1 MGAITRILKK
11 SLSEYH
17 FFLSNPRDMRVLL
30 ITNMIYAFVLPV
42 VDIFVS
48 AYIMRFTNNDFTL
61 VAYYQLAIYTGI
73 PITFLLNGFLLKKIK
88 ITNLYSFGMLLS
100 GISMLF
106 MMTLDNLDFTGV
118 VLAGFIMGA
127 SFGFFWAN
135 RDFLALDTTND
146 KNRNYYYGLETFFF
160 TITSI
165 IIPLLVGWFLMSSK
179 TMGWLGESRAY
190 QIITVGVFMLTI
202 ISSIVI
208 HKEKF
213 RNPKQKKFLHFHFDK
228 LWYKM
233 QFLAILKGLAQGY
246 LVTAPA
252 ILIMYLIGDEGSLGT
267 IQAISGVI
275 TAVVLYLLGRFSKP
289 EHRIYIFTIGLILFV
304 AGTFANAIMFSA
316 MGVMVFMLAMVLFR
330 PLHDIAYFPIQMK
343 VIDVL
348 SKKENRNEFAYIFNH
363 EFGLFVGRVFGLV
376 LFLLLTHYV
385 SEVFALKYSLLI
397 IALLQLISIP
407 VAKII
412 IKHANKEE
420 FKKNDSRVE
429 SENVSR
435 ELVEEHAVI

>member
-1 MGAITRILKK
+1 MGNITKILKK
-11 SLSEYH
+11 SLSEYQ

-30 ITNMIYAFVLPV
+30 VTNMIYAFVLPV

-73 PITFLLNGFLLKKIK
+73 PLTFFINGFLLKKIK
-88 ITNLYSFGMLLS
+88 IANLYSFGMLLS
-100 GISMLF
+100 GMSMLF
-106 MMTLDNLDFTGV
+106 MMTLDNLNFIGV
-118 VLAGFIMGA
+118 VFSGLIMGA

-165 IIPLLVGWFLMSSK
+165 IIPLFVGWFIISSK
-179 TMGWLGESRAY
+179 TMGWFGEHRAY
-190 QIITVGVFMLTI
+190 QFITLGVFILTI

-213 RNPKQKKFLHFHFDK
+213 KNPKQKKFLYFHFDK
-228 LWYKM
+228 LWRKM
-233 QFLAILKGLAQGY
+233 QFLAVLKGLAQGY

-267 IQAISGVI
+267 IQAISGAI

-289 EHRIYIFTIGLILFV
+289 QHRIYIFTVGLILFV
-304 AGTFANAIMFSA
+304 AGTLANAIMFSA
-316 MGVMVFMLAMVLFR
+316 TGVIVFMLAMVLFR

-363 EFGLFVGRVFGLV
+363 EFGLFIGRVFGLV

-385 SEVFALKYSLLI
+385 SDVFALKYSLLI

-407 VAKII
+407 VAKLI
-412 IKHANKEE
+412 IKHTSIEE
-420 FKKNDSRVE
+420 LNSNDSE
-429 SENVSR
+429 IKFEPQKR
-435 ELVEEHAVI
+435 ELVGERAV

>member
-1 MGAITRILKK
+1 MGHITKILKK
-11 SLSEYH
+11 SLSEYQ

-30 ITNMIYAFVLPV
+30 VTNMIYAFVLPV

-73 PITFLLNGFLLKKIK
+73 PLTFFINGFLLKKIK
-88 ITNLYSFGMLLS
+88 IANLYSFGMLLS
-100 GISMLF
+100 GMSMLF
-106 MMTLDNLDFTGV
+106 MMTLDNLNFTGV
-118 VLAGFIMGA
+118 VFAGLIMGA

-146 KNRNYYYGLETFFF
+146 DNRNYYYGLETFFF

-165 IIPLLVGWFLMSSK
+165 IIPLIVGWFIISSK
-179 TMGWLGESRAY
+179 TMGWFGEHRAY
-190 QIITVGVFMLTI
+190 QFITLGVFILTI

-213 RNPKQKKFLHFHFDK
+213 KNPKQKKFLYFHFDK
-228 LWYKM
+228 LWHKM
-233 QFLAILKGLAQGY
+233 QFLAVLKGLAQGY

-267 IQAISGVI
+267 IQAISGIV

-289 EHRIYIFTIGLILFV
+289 QHRIYIFTAGLILFV
-304 AGTFANAIMFSA
+304 AGTFANAILFSA
-316 MGVMVFMLAMVLFR
+316 TGVIVFMLAMVLFR
-330 PLHDIAYFPIQMK
+330 PLHDIAYFPIQMR

-348 SKKENRNEFAYIFNH
+348 SQKENRNEFAYIFNH
-363 EFGLFVGRVFGLV
+363 EFGLYIGRVFGLV
-376 LFLLLTHYV
+376 LFLLLTHYI

-407 VAKII
+407 VAMMII
-412 IKHANKEE
+412 RHTDKEE
-420 FKKNDSRVE
+420 FKSNDLEVKLE
-429 SENVSR
+429 DVSK
-435 ELVEEHAVI
+435 ELIE

>member
-1 MGAITRILKK
+1 MGNITKILKK
-11 SLSEYH
+11 SLSEYQ

-30 ITNMIYAFVLPV
+30 VTNMIYAFVLPV

-73 PITFLLNGFLLKKIK
+73 PLTFFINGFLLKKIK
-88 ITNLYSFGMLLS
+88 IANLYSFGMLLS
-100 GISMLF
+100 GMSMLF
-106 MMTLDNLDFTGV
+106 MMTLDNLNFIGV
-118 VLAGFIMGA
+118 VFSGLIMGA

-165 IIPLLVGWFLMSSK
+165 IIPLFVGWFIISSK
-179 TMGWLGESRAY
+179 TMGWFGEHRAY
-190 QIITVGVFMLTI
+190 QFITLGVFILTI

-213 RNPKQKKFLHFHFDK
+213 KNPKQKKFLYFHFDK
-228 LWYKM
+228 LWRKM
-233 QFLAILKGLAQGY
+233 QFLAVLKGLAQGY

-267 IQAISGVI
+267 IQAISGAI

-289 EHRIYIFTIGLILFV
+289 QHRIYIFTVGLILFV
-304 AGTFANAIMFSA
+304 CIYWVDF
-316 MGVMVFMLAMVLFR
+316 
-330 PLHDIAYFPIQMK
+330 Q
-343 VIDVL
+343 
-348 SKKENRNEFAYIFNH
+348 NRNIAFT
-363 EFGLFVGRVFGLV
+363 
-376 LFLLLTHYV
+376 FLL
-385 SEVFALKYSLLI
+385 
-397 IALLQLISIP
+397 
-407 VAKII
+407 
-412 IKHANKEE
+412 
-420 FKKNDSRVE
+420 
-429 SENVSR
+429 
-435 ELVEEHAVI
+435 

>member
-1 MGAITRILKK
+1 MAAITTILKK
-11 SLSEYH
+11 ILSEYY

-73 PITFLLNGFLLKKIK
+73 PLTFFINGFLLKKIK
-88 ITNLYSFGMLLS
+88 IANLYSFGMLLS

-106 MMTLDNLDFTGV
+106 MMSLNHLNFAGV
-118 VLAGFIMGA
+118 VFSGLIMGA

-165 IIPLLVGWFLMSSK
+165 VIPLIVGWFIISSK
-179 TMGWLGESRAY
+179 TLGWFGEHIAY
-190 QIITVGVFMLTI
+190 QIITLCVFILTI
-202 ISSIVI
+202 LSSIVI
-208 HKEKF
+208 HREKF
-213 RNPKQKKFLHFHFDK
+213 KNPKQKKFLHFHFDK
-228 LWYKM
+228 LWHKM
-233 QFLAILKGLAQGY
+233 QFLAVLKGLAQGY

-267 IQAISGVI
+267 IQAISGVF
-275 TAVVLYLLGRFSKP
+275 TAIILYLLGRFSKP
-289 EHRIYIFTIGLILFV
+289 KHRIYIFTLGLLLFV
-304 AGTFANAIMFSA
+304 AGTTANAIMFSA
-316 MGVMVFMLAMVLFR
+316 SGVMAFMLAMVLFR
-330 PLHDIAYFPIQMK
+330 PLHDIAYFPIQMR

-348 SKKENRNEFAYIFNH
+348 SKKENRNEFTYIFTH
-363 EFGLFVGRVFGLV
+363 EFGLFVGRVLGLV
-376 LFLLLTHYV
+376 MFLLLTHYV

-407 VAKII
+407 VAKMII
-412 IKHANKEE
+412 RHTDREE
-420 FKKNDSRVE
+420 FKSNDLNVKL
-429 SENVSR
+429 ENVSPKLAI
-435 ELVEEHAVI
+435 EKAV

>member
-1 MGAITRILKK
+1 MGNLTKILKK
-11 SLSEYH
+11 SLSEYQ

-73 PITFLLNGFLLKKIK
+73 PITFLLNGFLLNKIK

-106 MMTLDNLDFTGV
+106 MMTLDNLDFVGV

-165 IIPLLVGWFLMSSK
+165 IIPLLVGWFIISSK
-179 TMGWLGESRAY
+179 TMGWFGENRAY
-190 QIITVGVFMLTI
+190 QFITLGVFILTI
-202 ISSIVI
+202 ISSIAI

-213 RNPKQKKFLHFHFDK
+213 RNPKQKKFLHFRFDK
-228 LWYKM
+228 LWHKM
-233 QFLAILKGLAQGY
+233 QFLAVLKGLAQGY

-289 EHRIYIFTIGLILFV
+289 QHRIYIFTVGLILFV
-304 AGTFANAIMFSA
+304 AGTLANAIMFSA
-316 MGVMVFMLAMVLFR
+316 TGVMVFMLAMVLFR
-330 PLHDIAYFPIQMK
+330 PLHDIAYFPIQMR

-363 EFGLFVGRVFGLV
+363 EFGLFVGRVIGLV
-376 LFLLLTHYV
+376 LFLMLTHYI
-385 SEVFALKYSLLI
+385 SEIFALKYSLLI

-407 VAKII
+407 VARVI
-412 IKHANKEE
+412 IKHTSKEE
-420 FKKNDSRVE
+420 RKKENTRVKTE
-429 SENVSR
+429 DVSR
-435 ELVEEHAVI
+435 KLVGEPAV

>member
-1 MGAITRILKK
+1 MGNLTKILKK
-11 SLSEYH
+11 SLSEYQ

-73 PITFLLNGFLLKKIK
+73 PITFLLNGFLLNKFK

-100 GISMLF
+100 GLSMLF
-106 MMTLDNLDFTGV
+106 MMTLDNLDFVGV

-165 IIPLLVGWFLMSSK
+165 IIPLLVGWFIISSK
-179 TMGWLGESRAY
+179 TMGWFGENRAY
-190 QIITVGVFMLTI
+190 QLITLGVFILTI
-202 ISSIVI
+202 ISSIAI

-213 RNPKQKKFLHFHFDK
+213 RNPKQKKFIHFRFDK
-228 LWYKM
+228 LWHKM
-233 QFLAILKGLAQGY
+233 QLLAVLKGLAQGY

-267 IQAISGVI
+267 IQAISGLV

-289 EHRIYIFTIGLILFV
+289 QHRIYIFTVGLILFV
-304 AGTFANAIMFSA
+304 AGTLANAIMFSA
-316 MGVMVFMLAMVLFR
+316 TGVIVFVLAMVLFR
-330 PLHDIAYFPIQMK
+330 PLHDIAYFPIQMR

-385 SEVFALKYSLLI
+385 SGVFALKYSLLI
-397 IALLQLISIP
+397 IAVLQLISIP
-407 VAKII
+407 VAKLI
-412 IKHANKEE
+412 IKHTSKEE
-420 FKKNDSRVE
+420 LNKNDSE
-429 SENVSR
+429 IKLEHASR
-435 ELVEEHAVI
+435 ELIGEEAV

>member
-1 MGAITRILKK
+1 MAIITKLLKK
-11 SLSEYH
+11 MLSEYC
-17 FFLSNPRDMRVLL
+17 FFLSNPRDMRTLL

-48 AYIMRFTNNDFTL
+48 AYIMRFTNNNFTL

-73 PITFLLNGFLLKKIK
+73 PLTFFMNGFLLKKIK
-88 ITNLYSFGMLLS
+88 IANLYSFGMLLS

-106 MMTLDNLDFTGV
+106 MMTLDHLNFIGV
-118 VLAGFIMGA
+118 VFSGLIMGA

-146 KNRNYYYGLETFFF
+146 TNRNYYYGLETFFF

-165 IIPLLVGWFLMSSK
+165 IIPLFVGWFIVSAK
-179 TMGWLGESRAY
+179 TLGWFGEHRAY
-190 QIITVGVFMLTI
+190 QFITLGVFLLTI

-208 HKEKF
+208 HREKF
-213 RNPKQKKFLHFHFDK
+213 KNPKQKKFLHFYFDK
-228 LWYKM
+228 LWHKM
-233 QFLAILKGLAQGY
+233 QFLAVLKGLAQGY

-267 IQAISGVI
+267 IQAISGII
-275 TAVVLYLLGRFSKP
+275 TAIVLYLLGRFSKP
-289 EHRIYIFTIGLILFV
+289 EHRIYIFTVGLLLFVVGTMFNAILFS
-304 AGTFANAIMFSA
+304 AI
-316 MGVMVFMLAMVLFR
+316 GVMVFMLSLVLFR
-330 PLHDIAYFPIQMK
+330 PLHDMAYFPIQMR

-348 SKKENRNEFAYIFNH
+348 SKKENRNEFTYIFTH

-376 LFLLLTHYV
+376 VFLLLTHYV
-385 SEVFALKYSLLI
+385 SEVFALKYSLLS

-412 IKHANKEE
+412 IKHTNKEE
-420 FKKNDSRVE
+420 IKSHKQKIKLK
-429 SENVSR
+429 NVSH
-435 ELVEEHAVI
+435 ELVG

>member
-1 MGAITRILKK
+1 MAAVTKILKK
-11 SLSEYH
+11 VLSEYY

-73 PITFLLNGFLLKKIK
+73 PLTFFINGFLLKKIK
-88 ITNLYSFGMLLS
+88 IANLYSFGMLLS

-106 MMTLDNLDFTGV
+106 MMTLDHLNFAGV
-118 VLAGFIMGA
+118 VFSGLIMGA

-165 IIPLLVGWFLMSSK
+165 IIPLIVGWFIISSK
-179 TMGWLGESRAY
+179 TLGWFGEHRAY
-190 QIITVGVFMLTI
+190 QMITLCVFILTI

-208 HKEKF
+208 HREKF
-213 RNPKQKKFLHFHFDK
+213 ENPKQKKFLHFHFDR
-228 LWYKM
+228 LWHKM
-233 QFLAILKGLAQGY
+233 LFLAGLKGLAQGY

-267 IQAISGVI
+267 IQAISGIV
-275 TAVVLYLLGRFSKP
+275 TAIVLYLLGRFSKP
-289 EHRIYIFTIGLILFV
+289 EHRIYIFTVGLLIFV
-304 AGTFANAIMFSA
+304 GGTMANAIMFSA
-316 MGVMVFMLAMVLFR
+316 TGAIVFMLAMVLFR
-330 PLHDIAYFPIQMK
+330 PLHDIAYFPIQMR

-348 SKKENRNEFAYIFNH
+348 SRKEKRNEFAYIFNH
-363 EFGLFVGRVFGLV
+363 EFGLFIGRVFGLV
-376 LFLLLTHYV
+376 MFLLLTHYV

-397 IALLQLISIP
+397 IALLQLISVP
-407 VAKII
+407 VAKMV
-412 IKHANKEE
+412 IKHTSKEE
-420 FKKNDSRVE
+420 FKSNGQDVRSRDVDDKLVVE
-429 SENVSR
+429 P
-435 ELVEEHAVI
+435 LV

>member
-1 MGAITRILKK
+1 MAAITKILKK
-11 SLSEYH
+11 PLSEYY

-73 PITFLLNGFLLKKIK
+73 PITFFINGFLLKKIK
-88 ITNLYSFGMLLS
+88 IANLYSFGMLLS
-100 GISMLF
+100 GLSMLF
-106 MMTLDNLDFTGV
+106 MMMLDNLNFAGV
-118 VLAGFIMGA
+118 VFSGLIMGA

-165 IIPLLVGWFLMSSK
+165 IVPLFVGWFIISSK
-179 TMGWLGESRAY
+179 TMGWFGEHRAY
-190 QIITVGVFMLTI
+190 QFITFGVFILTI

-208 HKEKF
+208 HREKF
-213 RNPKQKKFLHFHFDK
+213 KNPKQKKFLHFHFDK
-228 LWYKM
+228 LWHKM
-233 QFLAILKGLAQGY
+233 QFLAVLKGLAQGY

-267 IQAISGVI
+267 IQAISGGF
-275 TAVVLYLLGRFSKP
+275 TAVILYLLGRFSKP
-289 EHRIYIFTIGLILFV
+289 NHRIYIFTLGLLLFV
-304 AGTFANAIMFSA
+304 VGTMANAVMFSA
-316 MGVMVFMLAMVLFR
+316 SGVMVFMLAMVLFR
-330 PLHDIAYFPIQMK
+330 PLHDIAYFPIQMR

-348 SKKENRNEFAYIFNH
+348 SRKENRNEFAYIFTH

-376 LFLLLTHYV
+376 MFLMLTHYV

-407 VAKII
+407 VAKMII
-412 IKHANKEE
+412 RHTDKEE
-420 FKKNDSRVE
+420 FKSNEQEVKL
-429 SENVSR
+429 ENENI
-435 ELVEEHAVI
+435 ELVG

>member
-1 MGAITRILKK
+1 MAVITNILKK
-11 SLSEYH
+11 TLSEYY

-73 PITFLLNGFLLKKIK
+73 PLTFFINGFLLKKIK
-88 ITNLYSFGMLLS
+88 IANLYSFGMLLS

-106 MMTLDNLDFTGV
+106 MMTLDHLNFVGV
-118 VLAGFIMGA
+118 VFSGLIMGA

-146 KNRNYYYGLETFFF
+146 TNRNYYYGLETFFF

-165 IIPLLVGWFLMSSK
+165 IIPLFVGWFIISSK
-179 TMGWLGESRAY
+179 TMGWFGEHRAY
-190 QIITVGVFMLTI
+190 QFITLGVFILTI

-208 HKEKF
+208 HREKF
-213 RNPKQKKFLHFHFDK
+213 KNPKQKKFLHFHFDK
-228 LWYKM
+228 LWHKM
-233 QFLAILKGLAQGY
+233 QFLAVLKGLAQGY

-252 ILIMYLIGDEGSLGT
+252 ILIMYLIGDEGSLGS
-267 IQAISGVI
+267 IQAVSGVF
-275 TAVVLYLLGRFSKP
+275 TAVILYLLGRFSKP
-289 EHRIYIFTIGLILFV
+289 KHRIYIFTLGLFLFV
-304 AGTFANAIMFSA
+304 AGTMANAIMFSA
-316 MGVMVFMLAMVLFR
+316 SGVIVFMLAMVLFR
-330 PLHDIAYFPIQMK
+330 PLHDIAYFPIQMR

-348 SKKENRNEFAYIFNH
+348 SRKEKRNEFAYIFTH

-376 LFLLLTHYV
+376 MFLLLTHYV

-407 VAKII
+407 VAKMII
-412 IKHANKEE
+412 RHTDKEE
-420 FKKNDSRVE
+420 FKSNELEVKLE
-429 SENVSR
+429 KVST
-435 ELVEEHAVI
+435 ELVG